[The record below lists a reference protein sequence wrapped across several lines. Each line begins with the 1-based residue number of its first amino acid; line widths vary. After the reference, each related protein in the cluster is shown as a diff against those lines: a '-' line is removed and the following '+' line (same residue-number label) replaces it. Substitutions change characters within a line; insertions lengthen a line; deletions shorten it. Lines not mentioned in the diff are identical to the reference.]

1 MGRRWGGMARQ
12 STAARRARRREELER
27 RRREEARRRKIRSAV
42 LGLAGVAALA
52 TLALVTWPSPSEQ
65 ELEAIAASNTT
76 AGAWDLPALEGE
88 GRIALA
94 DFRGKPTVAA
104 FFAEWC
110 TWCEVE
116 IPEFLALSE
125 NLGDRVNF
133 VGINTQDSA
142 RGLGDARR
150 WGIDRAWPL
159 ARDVGNGNASSLS
172 AATFGARGMP
182 LTVVYDAD
190 GAVAHVQRGYFDPQ
204 SLLGLL
210 ERLGA

>member
-1 MGRRWGGMARQ
+1 MRTGVLTAVGAMA
-12 STAARRARRREELER
+12 
-27 RRREEARRRKIRSAV
+27 V
-42 LGLAGVAALA
+42 VVGLVVA
-52 TLALVTWPSPSEQ
+52 WPSPSEA
-65 ELEAIAASNTT
+65 ELEAIAASNTS
-76 AGAWDLPALEGE
+76 ADAWDLPVLDGE
-88 GRIALA
+88 GRIALT

-110 TWCEVE
+110 TVCEVE

-142 RGLGDARR
+142 GGLGDARR

-182 LTVVYDAD
+182 MTVVYDAE
-190 GAVAHVQRGYFDPQ
+190 GAVVHVQRGYFDPD

-210 ERLGA
+210 EQLGA

>member
-1 MGRRWGGMARQ
+1 MVRR
-12 STAARRARRREELER
+12 SNAAKRARRREELER
-27 RRREEARRRKIRSAV
+27 QRLQAARKRTTRNVSLTV
-42 LGLAGVAALA
+42 AGVVALA
-52 TLALVTWPSPSEQ
+52 VVLVATWPVPTEA
-65 ELEAIAASNTT
+65 EREAIAASDTS
-76 AGAWDLPALEGE
+76 ADAWDLPALDGE

-110 TWCEVE
+110 TVCEVE
-116 IPEFLALSE
+116 IPEFLALSQ

-133 VGINTQDSA
+133 VGINTQDNA
-142 RGLGDARR
+142 GGLGDARK
-150 WGIDRAWPL
+150 WGIDQAWPL

-182 LTVVYDAD
+182 MTVVYDAE
-190 GAVAHVQRGYFDPQ
+190 GSVAHVQRGYFDPA

-210 ERLGA
+210 EGLGA